1 MSEPKPK
8 HPLSVENYSSS
19 LEDLAED
26 IKNMRYDKV
35 AEFLGYLAA
44 QVKAE
49 ADKDLANNRSKLS
62 ARLYQAS
69 TYLSRRQEEMDSAW
83 KICRPYM
90 ENYMGKK

>member
-1 MSEPKPK
+1 MSETKLK
-8 HPLSVENYSSS
+8 HPLEVEKYSGK
-19 LEDLAED
+19 LEDLAD
-26 IKNMRYDKV
+26 DVKNMRYDKV

-49 ADKDLANNRSKLS
+49 ADKDSANNRSKLA

-69 TYLSRRQEEMDSAW
+69 TYLSHSQEEIDYAW

-90 ENYMGKK
+90 IK